1 MLDVSTDGAIYLIIS
16 LRIFLSPGTPYR
28 IIARSYAWCPRN
40 PLGEIIV
47 VEKPNSKPLVEPADG
62 VVDIPFHQQTK
73 PR

>member
-1 MLDVSTDGAIYLIIS
+1 MVHKKVMCHSQLKS
-16 LRIFLSPGTPYR
+16 RP
-28 IIARSYAWCPRN
+28 PR

-73 PR
+73 PRKLGQ

>member
-1 MLDVSTDGAIYLIIS
+1 MVHKKVMCHSQLKS
-16 LRIFLSPGTPYR
+16 RP
-28 IIARSYAWCPRN
+28 PR